1 MWFSYLKYLQASW
14 DLIFLERSR
23 LESTGL
29 QSLEDPESQTKS
41 HSRKCLVKSDK
52 SLVVEIANQ
61 LDSWNNASFKV
72 CNILGE
78 INRHTTLNALKMQQ
92 NVSFKHFSFLF
103 ISLFGFYENNS
114 NLSISSLYH
123 DNYGIVVKTR
133 VNFNHKKL
141 TTRPHFQIWILRS
154 PRRFKCRESKTQ
166 IKLFTESLNIQ
177 FHI

>member
-23 LESTGL
+23 LE
-29 QSLEDPESQTKS
+29 DPGSKTKS
-41 HSRKCLVKSDK
+41 QRRKCLVKSDK

-92 NVSFKHFSFLF
+92 SHIENQ
-103 ISLFGFYENNS
+103 IDQIYES
-114 NLSISSLYH
+114 C
-123 DNYGIVVKTR
+123 DM
-133 VNFNHKKL
+133 
-141 TTRPHFQIWILRS
+141 
-154 PRRFKCRESKTQ
+154 SKFAGP
-166 IKLFTESLNIQ
+166 KND
-177 FHI
+177 